1 MNLSEGTLLQ
11 GGKYRIVR
19 FISSGGFGCTYEAEH
34 VMLQKR
40 VAIKEFF
47 AKDFC
52 NRDGATSR
60 VTVGTESKAP
70 LVNKLRCKFIDEARA
85 LSKLEHP
92 HIVRVSDVFEENGT
106 AYYVMDYIDGRSL
119 GDISNEQGAIP
130 EYKAVKYIRQT
141 AEALKYVHNH
151 HMLHLD
157 IKPSNIMIDEQDN
170 AVLIDFGAS
179 KQYDEESGENTS
191 TLMGKTPGYAPLE
204 QMGNDVVQFHAATD
218 IYSLGATLYKLL
230 TGNTPLSANRLASGE
245 QLRPLPDAISKNV
258 RDAVNAA
265 MRSIKAERP
274 QNIDEFLNILNGNE
288 DEGEDTIIDN
298 PGTHP
303 GPGPVPPHKPKTVP
317 PHKPKPY
324 KGIAAAIVLLVIVS
338 AVIGIYT
345 HKTSFATTEEETPQ
359 DTTAIVTNQEMNYQ
373 GNTYRYTGP
382 VNDAGNADGD
392 GEGVYT
398 TGTYTGSYVDG
409 CREGKG
415 KFVTSNVEN
424 TFEGTFK
431 NDMYDEGT
439 LTLDDGSYYKG
450 TFKNNNFYTGT
461 WYTASGKYDGEMQNG
476 QYK

>member
-1 MNLSEGTLLQ
+1 MNLTEGTLLQ

-245 QLRPLPDAISKNV
+245 RLNPLPDAISKNV

-265 MRSIKAERP
+265 MRSVKSERP
-274 QNIDEFLNILNGNE
+274 QSIDEFLNILDGKE
-288 DEGEDTIIDN
+288 DESEVTIIDT
-298 PGTHP
+298 PETRD
-303 GPGPVPPHKPKTVP
+303 KPKTIP

-324 KGIAAAIVLLVIVS
+324 KGIAAAIVLLVIV
-338 AVIGIYT
+338 AAFIFIGIYT
-345 HKTSFATTEEETPQ
+345 HKTSSTESE
-359 DTTAIVTNQEMNYQ
+359 IVTNLEMNYR